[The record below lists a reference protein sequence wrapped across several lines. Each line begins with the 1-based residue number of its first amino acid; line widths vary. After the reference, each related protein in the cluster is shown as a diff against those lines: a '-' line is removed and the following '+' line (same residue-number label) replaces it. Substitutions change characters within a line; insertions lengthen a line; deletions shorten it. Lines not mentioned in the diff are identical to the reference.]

1 MTFLVLPGILAYSLR
16 AERHSRTK
24 QMLDPTWTLI
34 IGLPIIALL
43 LVMVFRRAR
52 AVSIRIREVRA
63 EMARNPQDPYR
74 ALAELMAEKP
84 EGRNG

>member
-1 MTFLVLPGILAYSLR
+1 
-16 AERHSRTK
+16 
-24 QMLDPTWTLI
+24 MLDPTWTLI

-52 AVSIRIREVRA
+52 AVSIRISEVRE

-84 EGRNG
+84 GDKHG